1 MARILI
7 CERCGSPS
15 QTWGS
20 GDCPICGLGF
30 VVPSEFPI
38 VKKRRGKRGPEVG
51 KVARYRASDLRLCP
65 MIDEMTQNRKMSV
78 TAAITELG
86 DKGQID
92 GRGSV
97 LSRAAR
103 LRKEYKKWKLMR

>member
-1 MARILI
+1 
-7 CERCGSPS
+7 
-15 QTWGS
+15 
-20 GDCPICGLGF
+20 
-30 VVPSEFPI
+30 
-38 VKKRRGKRGPEVG
+38 
-51 KVARYRASDLRLCP
+51 
-65 MIDEMTQNRKMSV
+65 MIDEMTQNGRMSV

-103 LRKEYKKWKLMR
+103 LRKEYKKWKLTR